1 MAERP
6 RVKDVVMRTTD
17 QIGDINKK
25 PLKVCDKLDGLMDGW
40 METSKVCT
48 GDNIVFSVTTNC

>member
-25 PLKVCDKLDGLMDGW
+25 PLKVYDKLDGLMDGW
-40 METSKVCT
+40 RLQKCAQ
-48 GDNIVFSVTTNC
+48 VTT